1 MARTQA
7 TRDGG
12 PGMDKRFWICGF
24 VVALVALLLDFCVHG
39 VLLRGD
45 YQALA
50 ETGFVRGP
58 DNAAAFMPWMVAAHL
73 LVGFGM
79 TWLYRQV
86 MPAGERSL
94 TRGLRFGAAFAIA
107 ATVPGCLVYYAV
119 QPWPAALVVK
129 QMLLGTGVVMVLG
142 MLLGYLQP
150 RRVVL

>member
-1 MARTQA
+1 
-7 TRDGG
+7 
-12 PGMDKRFWICGF
+12 MDKRFWVCGI
-24 VVALVALLLDFCVHG
+24 VVSVMALLLDFAVHG

-45 YQALA
+45 YLALA

-58 DNAAAFMPWMVAAHL
+58 DNAASFMPWMVAAHL
-73 LVGFGM
+73 LIGFGM

-107 ATVPGCLVYYAV
+107 ATIPAYLVYYAV
-119 QPWPAALVVK
+119 QPWPLDLVVK
-129 QMLLGTGVVMVLG
+129 QVVLGTGVVLVLG